1 MDDLEFEDE
10 EEGDCLGDGRGP
22 PAVAMHM
29 LGEDHTAKKERE
41 EDRRMSLDFEY

>member
-1 MDDLEFEDE
+1 
-10 EEGDCLGDGRGP
+10 
-22 PAVAMHM
+22 MHM